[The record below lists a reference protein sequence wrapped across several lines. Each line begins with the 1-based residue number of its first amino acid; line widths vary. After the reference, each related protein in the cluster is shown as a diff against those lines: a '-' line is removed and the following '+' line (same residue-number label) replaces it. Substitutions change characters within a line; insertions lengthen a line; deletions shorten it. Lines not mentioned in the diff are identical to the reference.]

1 MITEIGITAGDIWNC
16 LDKNGSANLS
26 SLVKKVGKPRDLLLM
41 SLGWLSRE
49 GYVTLIQQGND
60 DYQVNLFPR

>member
-1 MITEIGITAGDIWNC
+1 MITKIGITAGDIWNF

-26 SLVKKVGKPRDLLLM
+26 TLVKKVGKPRDLLLM

-49 GYVTLIQQGND
+49 GYVTLVPLGND
-60 DYQVNLFPR
+60 DYQANLLRR

>member
-26 SLVKKVGKPRDLLLM
+26 SIVKKVGKPRDLLPM

-49 GYVTLIQQGND
+49 GYVTLLPLGSD
-60 DYQVNLFPR
+60 DYQVNLLRR